1 MTVREKIVARANAI
15 LGMSRNQLGLSGSFA
30 WCAATVSGVLEYC
43 GVKGVSSYSCNEM
56 YKLMTKSSAWDEPD
70 SNPIASDVIL
80 FDWNDP
86 SNPDPDQS
94 YLPLD
99 HVGIVVDFNPNTG
112 IITYING
119 NGNSSVYVTKQTI
132 HVNNRCVAHWM
143 RYIGNG
149 KEVTPTSAPKPVEKK
164 YCTVTL
170 EQLSKGCK
178 SASVETLQNLLN
190 DLGYNLRVDGDF
202 GSGTENAVIDF
213 QKANGLEVDGCVG
226 SATWKKLVEAE

>member
-1 MTVREKIVARANAI
+1 MTIREKIVARANAI
-15 LGMSRNQLGLSGSFA
+15 LGMSRNQLGLNGSFA

-99 HVGIVVDFNPNTG
+99 HVGIVVEFNPNTG

-143 RYIGNG
+143 RYIEMVRKLLLHQHRSLLKRNI
-149 KEVTPTSAPKPVEKK
+149 A
-164 YCTVTL
+164 
-170 EQLSKGCK
+170 QLHLS
-178 SASVETLQNLLN
+178 SYPRDVSLLQLKH
-190 DLGYNLRVDGDF
+190 YRIF
-202 GSGTENAVIDF
+202 SMI
-213 QKANGLEVDGCVG
+213 
-226 SATWKKLVEAE
+226 